1 MTYHP
6 TPIAFKSITRVSDT
20 EWTLVVTNRV
30 EYCNYRLIWTK
41 DLTKGFTSTGDWEHA
56 VGPAAIPQW
65 TTNVITT
72 GGAWFW
78 RAEGADG
85 TNLVLK
91 AED

>member
-1 MTYHP
+1 MTRRHSVSL
-6 TPIAFKSITRVSDT
+6 TRSIDLNAIAVG
-20 EWTLVVTNRV
+20 LVVTNRV

-56 VGPAAIPQW
+56 VGEAAAPIW

-85 TNLVLK
+85 TNMVLK
-91 AED
+91 TEE